1 MKMGSIYA
9 AMLAVACIGC
19 SGKMPA
25 NLGVREGMLMPC
37 PDKPNCV
44 STQSDD
50 QANRVN
56 PLTYTTSLGEARI
69 KLVGILASMKRIRI
83 VSEQDNYIHAECRS
97 FLFRFVDDLECYFDD
112 EGKNIHLRSA
122 SRLGNYDFGVNR
134 RRAEQIRKRFLSND

>member
-1 MKMGSIYA
+1 
-9 AMLAVACIGC
+9 
-19 SGKMPA
+19 
-25 NLGVREGMLMPC
+25 
-37 PDKPNCV
+37 
-44 STQSDD
+44 
-50 QANRVN
+50 
-56 PLTYTTSLGEARI
+56 
-69 KLVGILASMKRIRI
+69 VGILASMKRIRI